1 MARAAKK
8 RYESP
13 LRQAQA
19 RSTRLLILDAARRL
33 FVERG
38 YVATSIDDIAKAAG
52 VGRATVFASVGGKAV
67 LLKQAYDVG
76 LVGDDEQVSLVERP
90 RSQSILAEPDP
101 WRLLARYAE
110 VVTEISG
117 RIAGIYEAVRQ
128 ASGADV
134 EAKALWADI
143 LRERRVGM
151 DNLIRA
157 LVSKGPLRDGLDLRT
172 AADLAWVLVDPWHY
186 HMLVHQRGWTPAQ
199 YQVWL
204 TQTLQ
209 SQLLPPQPNSHRA
222 AKRSPGM

>member
-33 FVERG
+33 FAERG

-52 VGRATVFASVGGKAV
+52 VGRATVFASVGGKPV

-117 RIAGIYEAVRQ
+117 RIAGIYEVVRQ

-134 EAKALWADI
+134 EAQALWADI
-143 LRERRVGM
+143 LRQRRVGM

-209 SQLLPPQPNSHRA
+209 SQLLPPQPNSHRT